1 MFYKEI
7 FEQTGPGGA
16 FLEHLEAETLKIY
29 LVKANHNGF
38 LKVRCM
44 YRSTKEDPGYAT
56 DSLLNLGFLIP
67 FK

>member
-29 LVKANHNGF
+29 LVDANHNGI
-38 LKVRCM
+38 VSSM
-44 YRSTKEDPGYAT
+44 YVPVYPRTPW
-56 DSLLNLGFLIP
+56 IRH
-67 FK
+67 